1 MNEFDYDINQFWQ
14 EKPSR
19 RYKGGGGGSAPNPNI
34 PETDT
39 SRWAKSA
46 IYPSV
51 TNAIEGKGF
60 GTAGFQA
67 QRAESFSSGLAK
79 SYNRTKSDFDSN
91 MARTIDPRDTRVKN
105 FAGNLM
111 DNAFITAK
119 DDMSRNL
126 RAEKVSDQS
135 VGLDM
140 GQQMLSNEQRIGVG
154 NAQSYNN
161 ALAVSM
167 SNAQA
172 MGTFGTNVA
181 AGMGQGMTD
190 YLFAQKMGA

>member
-1 MNEFDYDINQFWQ
+1 MNEFNHDVNQFWQ

-19 RYKGGGGGSAPNPNI
+19 RYKGGGGGGAPDPNI
-34 PETDT
+34 EETAT
-39 SRWAKSA
+39 SAWAKSA

-60 GTAGFQA
+60 GTTGFQA
-67 QRAESFSSGLAK
+67 QRAQSFSSGLAK
-79 SYNRTKSDFDSN
+79 SYNQTRSDFDSN
-91 MARTIDPRDTRVKN
+91 MARTINPADTRVKN
-105 FAGNLM
+105 YAGKLM

-135 VGLDM
+135 IGLDM

-154 NAQSYNN
+154 NAESYNN

-167 SNAQA
+167 SNAQR